1 MHEAQDNYDLPE
13 KVEDGVE
20 VSLRNSILLSIKKLI
35 GLDREYDAFDDDLI
49 MHINSVFMVL
59 NQLGVGDK
67 VFMIGDETN
76 TWDEFFAV
84 CGVSID
90 VSLIKSYI
98 YLKVKLLFDPPST
111 GVLHEAMERQIAE
124 FEWRLNAQCDPVF
137 QNQNANG
144 GEVIEPD
151 EPGDSDEFDDPDES
165 NDPNEPDDSDE

>member
-1 MHEAQDNYDLPE
+1 MHRVPDNYDLPE

-20 VSLRNSILLSIKKLI
+20 VNLRDSILLSIKKLI

-67 VFMIGDETN
+67 VFMIGDEMN
-76 TWDEFFAV
+76 TWDEFFAA
-84 CGVSID
+84 CGVSVD
-90 VSLIKSYI
+90 ASLIKSYI

-151 EPGDSDEFDDPDES
+151 DSDEPNDANES
-165 NDPNEPDDSDE
+165 DSG